1 MKKTVAAMLVFVL
14 CTVFLVSLAQSAV
27 PEQLPEDLGGK
38 TFYGYVM
45 DLKNTYMPAKVF
57 QDAVKY
63 TDLNRED
70 ARRAARLIVDAVT
83 AKLAETGA
91 PDQYFLYL
99 RAYANDLLFQDTG
112 DEAYREA
119 GLDDYRQVV
128 ELGGAYAQADY
139 DRLAAIEAKA
149 GPMSWQVPQML
160 TLQEAAEA
168 MTSAEYGVTI
178 PAIVRNGNVCGTQ
191 FHPEKSGETG
201 LSILAAFAKGA

>member
-1 MKKTVAAMLVFVL
+1 MKKTVATMLVLML
-14 CTVFLVSLAQSAV
+14 CMLSFAAFAQSVV
-27 PEQLPEDLGGK
+27 PDQLPADLGGK

-45 DLKNTYMPAKVF
+45 ELKNTYMPAKVF

-83 AKLAETGA
+83 AKLAEMGT

-99 RAYANDLLFQDTG
+99 RAYANDLLFQDTKE
-112 DEAYREA
+112 EAYREA
-119 GLDDYRQVV
+119 GLADYKQVA

-139 DRLAAIEAKA
+139 DRLTAIEVKA
-149 GPMSWQVPQML
+149 GPLSWQMPQML

-168 MTSAEYGVTI
+168 MTVSPSDLLYVA
-178 PAIVRNGNVCGTQ
+178 
-191 FHPEKSGETG
+191 SGYNAADGSKTG
-201 LSILAAFAKGA
+201 IGFAMRAAAD